1 MPFAARILRE
11 EALRYRDLA
20 RFINDARTLALLDE
34 MAGDL
39 EAKASVIEA
48 SADVREDDGLT

>member
-1 MPFAARILRE
+1 MPFAARLLRE

-39 EAKASVIEA
+39 EAKASAIEA
-48 SADVREDDGLT
+48 SANMREDDGLT